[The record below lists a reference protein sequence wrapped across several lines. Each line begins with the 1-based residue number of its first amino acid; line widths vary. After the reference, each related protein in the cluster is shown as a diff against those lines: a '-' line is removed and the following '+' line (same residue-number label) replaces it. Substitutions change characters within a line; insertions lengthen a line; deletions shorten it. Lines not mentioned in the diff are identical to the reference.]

1 MTNSDTSA
9 YTETNK
15 TTNIFPFSNFL
26 KSKIFF
32 FESYSVNCCQW
43 WPTRKNPR
51 AVKNKTDAFVSKYGI
66 MCVSRISGQ
75 ESLCCMELLANLE

>member
-1 MTNSDTSA
+1 MTPVLTQKQ
-9 YTETNK
+9 TKQPTF
-15 TTNIFPFSNFL
+15 FPFQTSL
-26 KSKIFF
+26 KVKFFF